1 MEKLINIEMFI
12 KIFEQENYREKLD
25 KIVLNFFGLD
35 STKCLIEKDIKKEDI
50 ILEFYVCVY
59 KQVIFKIIVK
69 DTKHLFKN
77 SKKFYINFS
86 EEDKNQNYMLLY
98 PCYWEFYC
106 SSCLNNKN
114 HKKQL
119 SNIASLFAATN
130 KKEIKSILKALKVFN
145 NNEINDI
152 MYMLEE

>member
-1 MEKLINIEMFI
+1 MKGLIKIDTFI
-12 KIFEQENYREKLD
+12 KIFEKENYRKKLD

-35 STKCLIEKDIKKEDI
+35 GTNCLIEKDIKKEDV
-50 ILEFYVCVY
+50 ILEFYVCIE
-59 KQVIFKIIVK
+59 KQMIFKIIIK

-77 SKKFYINFS
+77 SKKFYINFRI
-86 EEDKNQNYMLLY
+86 EDGNQNYILLY

-106 SSCLNNKN
+106 INCLKNKN

-119 SNIASLFAATN
+119 ANIAALFAATN
-130 KKEIKSILKALKVFN
+130 KKEIKSILKSLKVFN

>member
-1 MEKLINIEMFI
+1 MEKLINIETFI
-12 KIFEQENYREKLD
+12 KIFEQESYRKKLD
-25 KIVLNFFGLD
+25 KIILNFFGLD
-35 STKCLIEKDIKKEDI
+35 STKSLTEKNIKKEDI
-50 ILEFYVCVY
+50 ILEIFVCVD
-59 KQVIFKIIVK
+59 KQMIFKINVK

-86 EEDKNQNYMLLY
+86 QEDKNQNYMLIY

-106 SSCLNNKN
+106 SNCLNSRN

-119 SNIASLFAATN
+119 VNIAALFAATN
-130 KKEIKSILKALKVFN
+130 KKEIKSVLRSLKVFN

-152 MYMLEE
+152 MNILEE